1 MDETAEVPESD
12 DDLSEEGRKLM
23 ENNYEAGKEATSI
36 KPERSVTGWGF
47 SAPHVRFFR
56 RLNIFQLLLF
66 RSMFK
71 N

>member
-1 MDETAEVPESD
+1 VDETAEVPESD

-56 RLNIFQLLLF
+56 
-66 RSMFK
+66 
-71 N
+71 